1 MNVNTIYQIITLVIL
16 AIVFYFLVRYVWGIF
31 SDSGYAPVSWAY
43 KCKNKEISKEL
54 ISLER
59 NFQDKVRFF
68 NFWFQIERLN
78 KDKIQGA
85 FAELGVYKGE
95 TARIIHLM
103 EPDRKFHLFDTF
115 EGFKVKDLKEETGK
129 AATYS
134 PENFSDTELRKVE
147 QKINGNNNIIFHQ
160 GYFPDTTKGLENEEY
175 AFVNIDADLYN
186 PIKAGLEYFY
196 PRLSPGGVII
206 VHDYNIEWEGAMKAV
221 DDFAAT
227 IPESLIP
234 LPDQNTSVMIIKN
247 KVLL

>member
-1 MNVNTIYQIITLVIL
+1 
-16 AIVFYFLVRYVWGIF
+16 
-31 SDSGYAPVSWAY
+31 
-43 KCKNKEISKEL
+43 
-54 ISLER
+54 
-59 NFQDKVRFF
+59 
-68 NFWFQIERLN
+68 
-78 KDKIQGA
+78 
-85 FAELGVYKGE
+85 
-95 TARIIHLM
+95 M